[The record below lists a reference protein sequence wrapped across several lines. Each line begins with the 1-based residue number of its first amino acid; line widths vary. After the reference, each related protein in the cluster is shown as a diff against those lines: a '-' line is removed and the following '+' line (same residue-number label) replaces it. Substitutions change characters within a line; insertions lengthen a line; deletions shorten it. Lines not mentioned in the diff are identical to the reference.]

1 MSFLKKILIITF
13 ISLGTLSPVFV
24 FADAYGLSTA
34 GETAGLS
41 QLAISNKTIPVF
53 AGEIVSVG
61 LSLIGI
67 IFFLLMIY
75 AGIRWMIAAG
85 KSEDVQKAKDTL
97 EAAAIGLVIV
107 LSAYAITQFVFSS
120 LLSGGGGGGSGP
132 AGGGGIQA
140 CVANADCSGGVC
152 VGGFCQGASGPTPL
166 VPQNCAD
173 CCQTECLAS
182 YPDNV
187 DDCRVECQACKDS
200 ARVAY
205 SDAYNNCTMKGC
217 ADFRVGIV
225 EAVGDCKAG
234 TAGAP
239 QGGQP
244 VPDAPIDNCGTV
256 VSSFDCQQP
265 ICKWLPGIGGIDGA
279 TCLKIKGS
287 ELVEC
292 KELKTREECDQM
304 PASCIWGTC
313 QTN

>member
-1 MSFLKKILIITF
+1 MNIYKKTLITTF
-13 ISLGTLSPVFV
+13 ISLGALIPIFV

-41 QLAISNKTIPVF
+41 QLAISTKSIPQF
-53 AGEIVSVG
+53 AGEIVGVG
-61 LSLIGI
+61 LSLVGI
-67 IFFLLMIY
+67 VFFLLMLY
-75 AGIRWMIAAG
+75 AGIRWMIAGG

-120 LLSGGGGGGSGP
+120 LLSGSGGGPGP

-140 CVANADCSGGVC
+140 CVKNADCSGGGVC

-173 CCQTECLAS
+173 CCQDNCLLS
-182 YPDNV
+182 YPNNV

-217 ADFRVGIV
+217 ADFRVGIEEV
-225 EAVGDCKAG
+225 AGDCKSNIKKWCWTSGVCTRDYVNCLVAEQDTLVLCEDKRPIWCG
-234 TAGAP
+234 EIVEADRLCRQSTGEVCKAV
-239 QGGQP
+239 GGSSY
-244 VPDAPIDNCGTV
+244 VDEDACNR
-256 VSSFDCQQP
+256 
-265 ICKWLPGIGGIDGA
+265 IGNP
-279 TCLKIKGS
+279 L
-287 ELVEC
+287 
-292 KELKTREECDQM
+292 
-304 PASCIWGTC
+304 
-313 QTN
+313 